1 MSVCCYILR
10 DMKPLIGGDAF
21 LGDAPEPALV
31 VRAPDPAALVDQA
44 EAVDTLLHLAM
55 PFLALAAVDER

>member
-10 DMKPLIGGDAF
+10 DTKPLIRSDAL
-21 LGDAPEPALV
+21 LGDAP
-31 VRAPDPAALVDQA
+31 APVLFTQQRDSAALVDQA

-55 PFLALAAVDER
+55 PFLALAVVDGM